1 MRRTTGFR
9 HDNPAKASGF
19 QRLGWSFLYVLM
31 GAAAVVTAMAVLPP
45 LEARFFPVVK
55 EFHATTLV
63 RNGNTVIGQ
72 GTLDKVRDC
81 RFIELLAYAGQN
93 GVDFKTPIRVDF
105 SPSNDAMQTRLAIP
119 QEWGPWAFLLPAAEG
134 ASIVL
139 AARHECHAF
148 YTTTTYLA
156 KFEVP

>member
-1 MRRTTGFR
+1 MRHMKDFH

-19 QRLGWSFLYVLM
+19 QKIGWSFLYVLM
-31 GAAAVVTAMAVLPP
+31 GAAAVVTAMVVLPP
-45 LEARFFPVVK
+45 LESRFFPVVK
-55 EFHATTLV
+55 EFHATMLV
-63 RNGNTVIGQ
+63 RNGNTVLAQ

-81 RFIELLAYAGQN
+81 RFIELLAYADQN
-93 GVDFKTPIRVDF
+93 GSDIKAPIRVDF
-105 SPSNDAMQTRLAIP
+105 SPANDLMQTRLAIP
-119 QEWGPWAFLLPAAEG
+119 QQWGPWAFLLPKAEG

-156 KFEVP
+156 KFEVQ